1 MDNDIKKIECRIE
14 SLEKSIEEIKEALN
28 KFMSVVSLWFYNN
41 SVTQAQLDEF
51 LKQQANE

>member
-28 KFMSVVSLWFYNN
+28 KAFEREKINWKGFISDLRKPLMKLSFN
-41 SVTQAQLDEF
+41 S
-51 LKQQANE
+51 